1 MTDSETILAYYDEYG
16 YVWRYEHSDDE
27 PDETL
32 EAAIMIA
39 CDVVGTEAVKDGKTY
54 VVAIA
59 SAPSTAVYALPFGHP
74 IISKNV
80 LSIMF
85 QLTPD
90 GRCFRMQ
97 KPGKH

>member
-1 MTDSETILAYYDEYG
+1 MTSSETVLAYYDEYG

-27 PDETL
+27 PDDTL

-39 CDVVGTEAVKDGKTY
+39 GDVASTEAAKDGKVY
-54 VVAIA
+54 VIAAA
-59 SAPSTAVYALPFGHP
+59 SAPSVAIYALPFGHP
-74 IISKNV
+74 MISKNV

-90 GRCFRMQ
+90 GQCIRMQ